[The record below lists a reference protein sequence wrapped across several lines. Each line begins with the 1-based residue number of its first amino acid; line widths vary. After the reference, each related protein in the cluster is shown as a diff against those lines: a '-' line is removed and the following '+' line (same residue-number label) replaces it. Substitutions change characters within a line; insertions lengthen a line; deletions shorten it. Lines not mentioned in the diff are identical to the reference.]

1 MGQRRGKPE
10 GERVLGRSGRSWNDN
25 VKLILKKQSG
35 DAEGINLAQDWEKLR
50 DILKPVMNLRFTRN
64 RQFLDQL
71 RAVSLLRRFCSTE
84 SVK

>member
-1 MGQRRGKPE
+1 MGQRRGEPE
-10 GERVLGRSGRSWNDN
+10 GERALGRSGRSWNDN
-25 VKLILKKQSG
+25 IKLILKKQSG

-64 RQFLDQL
+64 RQFLDQP
-71 RAVSLLRRFCSTE
+71 RAVSWSRRFCSTE